1 MTGLMREASVV
12 YYVESNRKFKRKNE
26 QKETNEH
33 DEVQFSPMIR
43 EGSPGVKGS
52 PGEEKRRNNTAN
64 IKNVKTAVYTQVNG
78 D

>member
-1 MTGLMREASVV
+1 
-12 YYVESNRKFKRKNE
+12 
-26 QKETNEH
+26 
-33 DEVQFSPMIR
+33 MIR